1 MQDLNDIFHFVQV
14 VEHGTFTAASKA
26 LGVAKSQLSFRIARL
41 EDSLGVRLIQRNTR
55 HSHVTE
61 IGRLYYQQCLRVLAA
76 AQQAQHIIEEA
87 QDAPRGRIHVA
98 CPVMF
103 AQLLMAPLLTRY
115 LQRYPEVHVDL
126 DLCGHQV
133 DVVAGGYDV
142 AFRVRQSMKNSSLVL
157 RSFGMDAQILV
168 ASPALLREHGPVR
181 QPTDLARLPS
191 AGVIGTEGRHFWH
204 LIGPDGL
211 STPVEHHPRLATD
224 DLQVLHQVVTGG
236 IGVAQLPLW
245 LCREPMADGRLV
257 QLLPAYTLPPGN
269 VHVVYPSRAGL
280 TPAVRSFIEFCAE
293 RLPRLLEQMQNGEPM
308 GDLRPHA
315 PRPAVDG
322 LAGA

>member
-1 MQDLNDIFHFVQV
+1 MPDLNDIFHFVQV
-14 VEHGTFTAASKA
+14 VEHGNFTAASKA

-41 EDSLGVRLIQRNTR
+41 EEGLGVRLIQRNTR
-55 HSHVTE
+55 HSHLTE
-61 IGRLYYQQCLRVLAA
+61 IGRLYYQKCLCVLAA
-76 AQQAQHIIEEA
+76 AQQAQHVIEET

-103 AQLLMAPLLTRY
+103 AQLLMAPLLVRF
-115 LQRYPEVHVDL
+115 LQRYPEVQVDL

-133 DVVAGGYDV
+133 DVVAGGYDI

-157 RSFGMDAQILV
+157 RSFGMDAHILV
-168 ASPALLREHGPVR
+168 ASPALLREYGPVR
-181 QPTDLARLPS
+181 QPSDLARLPS
-191 AGVIGTEGRHFWH
+191 AGVTGTEGRHFWN
-204 LIGPDGL
+204 LIGPDGR

-224 DLQVLHQVVTGG
+224 DFQVLLQGVTGG
-236 IGVAQLPLW
+236 IGMAQLPLW
-245 LCREPMADGRLV
+245 LCREAMADGRLV

-269 VHVVYPSRAGL
+269 VHAVYPSRAGL

-293 RLPRLLEQMQNGEPM
+293 WLPHLLEQMQNGAPI

-315 PRPAVDG
+315 PLPAVDD